1 MHLKLFSPGSYAIL
15 ISLLSAS
22 CRILIS
28 IKNMRGIGLKE
39 NNGFLKT
46 YFYISFIMDPC
57 GKVSMGIYIAALPN
71 VLVASV
77 RAKGR
82 VQLKFNFSEDLA
94 KERQANE

>member
-1 MHLKLFSPGSYAIL
+1 
-15 ISLLSAS
+15 
-22 CRILIS
+22 
-28 IKNMRGIGLKE
+28 
-39 NNGFLKT
+39 
-46 YFYISFIMDPC
+46 MDPC